1 MDTAVSV
8 VQAQKVEQVDSE
20 GWLEVRDGH
29 GRLLFKVE
37 PQERQMIHIRRSGK
51 DYVVALKK
59 LDSQLQSFVML

>member
-1 MDTAVSV
+1 MDTAVNV

-37 PQERQMIHIRRSGK
+37 PQGKRMIHIRHNGR
-51 DYVVALKK
+51 DYVVTLGEARGEI
-59 LDSQLQSFVML
+59 SNY

>member
-1 MDTAVSV
+1 MDTAVNV

-37 PQERQMIHIRRSGK
+37 PQERRVIHIRRCGR
-51 DYVVALKK
+51 DYVVVLEGTN
-59 LDSQLQSFVML
+59 SR